1 MRPPPSPLKTAVT
14 ATSSSSAASD
24 SRLGILMMLLGM
36 SLFTINDAL
45 GKWLVSEYPVGMLLA
60 IRSLF
65 GAVLLA
71 PLIWREGFRNV
82 FAVKRLPLH
91 LLRVG
96 CVTAEVACFY
106 WAVRYLPLANVMTI
120 YMAAPLIVTALS
132 VPLLGEK
139 VGWRRWA
146 AVLVGFAGV
155 VIVLN
160 PTGQFDPIPS
170 LVALV
175 GTFIF
180 ASGMITTRLLRDA
193 RNLSLVSYQ
202 TFGTGLLGAASLP
215 MVWVPPP
222 GLDFVLL
229 GALGITALAGHA
241 AMNRSLQ
248 LSPAAVVVPFQY
260 VSIVWAVVL
269 DLVVWSTAPTLRI
282 TAGALLIIGSGLFVF
297 YREQTLNRGAAAEAN
312 SSLGPGS

>member
-1 MRPPPSPLKTAVT
+1 MTPASTT
-14 ATSSSSAASD
+14 FATASD
-24 SRLGILMMLLGM
+24 SRMGILMMLLGM
-36 SLFTINDAL
+36 SLFTVNDAL
-45 GKWLVSEYPVGMLLA
+45 GKWLVAEYPVAMLLA

-65 GAVLLA
+65 GAAVLA
-71 PLIWREGFRNV
+71 PMILREGVRKV
-82 FAVKRLPLH
+82 FAVERLPLH

-96 CVTAEVACFY
+96 CVTGEVACFY

-146 AVLVGFAGV
+146 AVLVGFLGV

-160 PTGQFDPIPS
+160 PTGDFDPVPS
-170 LVALV
+170 LVALL
-175 GTFIF
+175 GTVIF
-180 ASGMITTRLLRDA
+180 SSGMISTRLLRQSS
-193 RNLSLVSYQ
+193 NLTLVSYQ
-202 TFGTGLLGAASLP
+202 TFGTGLLGASALP
-215 MVWVPPP
+215 MLWVPPP
-222 GLDFVLL
+222 GLDFLLL

-260 VSIVWAVVL
+260 VSILWAVVL
-269 DLVVWSTAPTLRI
+269 DLVVWGTAPTLRI

-297 YREQTLNRGAAAEAN
+297 YREQTLNRGAAAEAG

>member
-1 MRPPPSPLKTAVT
+1 MTAI
-14 ATSSSSAASD
+14 AAASASAVPD
-24 SRLGILMMLLGM
+24 NRMGILMMLLGM
-36 SLFTINDAL
+36 SLFTVNDAL

-71 PLIWREGFRNV
+71 PMILREGVRAV
-82 FAVKRLPLH
+82 FAVERLPLH

-96 CVTAEVACFY
+96 CVTTEVACFY
-106 WAVRYLPLANVMTI
+106 WAVRWLPLANVMTI
-120 YMAAPLIVTALS
+120 YMAAPLLVTALS
-132 VPLLGEK
+132 VPILGEK

-155 VIVLN
+155 VVVLN
-160 PTGQFDPIPS
+160 PTGAFDPLPS
-170 LVALV
+170 LVALT
-175 GTFIF
+175 GTTIF
-180 ASGMITTRLLRDA
+180 ATGMITTRLLRDA

-202 TFGTGLLGAASLP
+202 TFGTGLMGAATLP
-215 MVWVPPP
+215 VVWVAPP
-222 GLDFVLL
+222 GVDFLLL
-229 GALGITALAGHA
+229 GALGVTALAGHA

-269 DLVVWSTAPTLRI
+269 DLLVWGTPPTLRI
-282 TAGALLIIGSGLFVF
+282 AAGALLIIGSGLFVF
-297 YREQTLNRGAAAEAN
+297 HREQALKRNAG
-312 SSLGPGS
+312 G

>member
-1 MRPPPSPLKTAVT
+1 MTAVT
-14 ATSSSSAASD
+14 SPSSAAAD
-24 SRLGILMMLLGM
+24 TRLGILLMLLGM
-36 SLFTINDAL
+36 SLFTVNDAL
-45 GKWLVSEYPVGMLLA
+45 GKWLVADYPVAMLLA

-71 PLIWREGFRNV
+71 PLVLREGLGAV
-82 FAVKRLPLH
+82 FAVKRLPFH

-96 CVTAEVACFY
+96 CVAMEVACFY

-146 AVLVGFAGV
+146 AVLVGFVGV

-160 PTGQFDPIPS
+160 PSGDFDPVPS
-170 LVALV
+170 LVALSGAV
-175 GTFIF
+175 IF
-180 ASGMITTRLLRDA
+180 SLGLISTRFLRDA
-193 RNLSLVSYQ
+193 SNLTLVSFQ
-202 TFGTGLLGAASLP
+202 TFGTGLLSGAALP
-215 MVWVPPP
+215 MMWVPPP
-222 GLDFVLL
+222 GLDFLLL
-229 GALGITALAGHA
+229 GALGVTALAGHA

-260 VSIVWAVVL
+260 VSIIWAVAL
-269 DLVVWSTAPTLRI
+269 DLLIWGTAPTLRI
-282 TAGALLIIGSGLFVF
+282 GLGALLIIGSGLFIF
-297 YREQTLNRGAAAEAN
+297 HREQALNRGAAAESNAGA
-312 SSLGPGS
+312 GPGA

>member
-1 MRPPPSPLKTAVT
+1 MTPTS
-14 ATSSSSAASD
+14 ATSAAASD
-24 SRLGILMMLLGM
+24 SRMGILMMLLGM
-36 SLFTINDAL
+36 SLFTVNDAL
-45 GKWLVSEYPVGMLLA
+45 GKWLVSEYPVAMLLA

-71 PLIWREGFRNV
+71 PMIWREGVRAV
-82 FAVKRLPLH
+82 FAVDRLPLH

-96 CVTAEVACFY
+96 CVTGEVACFY
-106 WAVRYLPLANVMTI
+106 WAVRDLPLANVMTI

-146 AVLVGFAGV
+146 AVLVGFVGV
-155 VIVLN
+155 VVVLN

-170 LVALV
+170 LVALL
-175 GTFIF
+175 GTVIF
-180 ASGMITTRLLRDA
+180 SSGMIITRLLR
-193 RNLSLVSYQ
+193 RSSNLTLVSFQ
-202 TFGTGLLGAASLP
+202 TFGTGLLGAAALP
-215 MVWVPPP
+215 TVWVPPP

-269 DLVVWSTAPTLRI
+269 DLLVWGTAPTLRI
-282 TAGALLIIGSGLFVF
+282 MAGALLIIGSGLFVF
-297 YREQTLNRGAAAEAN
+297 YREQRLSRGAAAEAN
-312 SSLGPGS
+312 SSLGPAE

>member
-1 MRPPPSPLKTAVT
+1 MTTVT
-14 ATSSSSAASD
+14 ATSSTAATD

-45 GKWLVSEYPVGMLLA
+45 GKWLVAEYPVGMLLA

-71 PLIWREGFRNV
+71 PMILREGVGAV

-146 AVLVGFAGV
+146 AVLVGFVGV
-155 VIVLN
+155 VVVLN
-160 PTGQFDPIPS
+160 PSGDFDPIPS
-170 LVALV
+170 LVALL
-175 GTFIF
+175 GTTIF
-180 ASGMITTRLLRDA
+180 STGMITTRLLRQSS
-193 RNLSLVSYQ
+193 NLTLVSFQ

-215 MVWVPPP
+215 FVWVPPP
-222 GLDFVLL
+222 GLDFLLL

-269 DLVVWSTAPTLRI
+269 DLLVWGTAPTLRI
-282 TAGALLIIGSGLFVF
+282 AAGAALIIGSGLFVF
-297 YREQTLNRGAAAEAN
+297 HREQVLNRRTTVQTD
-312 SSLGPGS
+312 LP

>member
-1 MRPPPSPLKTAVT
+1 MTPAS
-14 ATSSSSAASD
+14 ATSAAASD
-24 SRLGILMMLLGM
+24 SRMGILMMLLGM
-36 SLFTINDAL
+36 SLFSINDAL
-45 GKWLVSEYPVGMLLA
+45 GKWLVSEYPVAMLLA

-71 PLIWREGFRNV
+71 PMIWREGVRAV
-82 FAVKRLPLH
+82 FAVDRMPLH

-96 CVTAEVACFY
+96 CVTGEVACFY
-106 WAVRYLPLANVMTI
+106 WAVRDLPLANVMTI

-146 AVLVGFAGV
+146 AVLAGFAGV
-155 VIVLN
+155 VVVLN

-170 LVALV
+170 LVALL
-175 GTFIF
+175 GTAIF
-180 ASGMITTRLLRDA
+180 AFGMIATRLLRQSS
-193 RNLSLVSYQ
+193 NLTLVSFQ
-202 TFGTGLLGAASLP
+202 TFGTGFVGVASLP

-222 GLDFVLL
+222 GLDFVLM

-260 VSIVWAVVL
+260 VSIIWAVVL
-269 DLVVWSTAPTLRI
+269 DLLVWGTAPTLRI
-282 TAGALLIIGSGLFVF
+282 AVGALLIIGSGLFVF
-297 YREQTLNRGAAAEAN
+297 YREQRLNRGAAAEAN
-312 SSLGPGS
+312 SGLGPA